1 MTTLSK
7 IMCKESKA
15 YNELDKD
22 FKSVMK
28 DIKALKQLS
37 SNIRKKQN
45 ELIDEYAKT
54 KMIGKCY
61 KFPKDGYTKYI
72 HVLGY
77 ENAENKPH
85 IVYERKY
92 QGRFNEVFL
101 YPPKNVDTIKTSID
115 LLEIMFIDVEEITRE
130 EYDKIIITIPNKNE
144 GLL

>member
-1 MTTLSK
+1 MGTLSE

-22 FKSVMK
+22 FKSVTK

-37 SNIRKKQN
+37 TNIRKKQN
-45 ELIDEYAKT
+45 ELIDEYAKS

-61 KFPKDGYTKYI
+61 KFPKDGYIKYI
-72 HVLGY
+72 HILGH
-77 ENAENKPH
+77 EIVDGKPH

-92 QGRFNEVFL
+92 QGRIN
-101 YPPKNVDTIKTSID
+101 KIDIIKTATD
-115 LLEIMFIDVEEITRE
+115 LLDIMFINVEEITRE

>member
-1 MTTLSK
+1 MTTLSE

-15 YNELDKD
+15 YNDLDKD

-28 DIKALKQLS
+28 DIKALKQLTKT
-37 SNIRKKQN
+37 IRNKQN
-45 ELIDEYAKT
+45 ELIDEYAKS

-77 ENAENKPH
+77 ENVENKPH

-92 QGRFNEVFL
+92 QGRIN
-101 YPPKNVDTIKTSID
+101 NIDTIKTSTD
-115 LLEIMFIDVEEITRE
+115 LLDIMFINVEEITRE
-130 EYDKIIITIPNKNE
+130 EYDSIIIIKPKSDE
-144 GLL
+144 

>member
-1 MTTLSK
+1 MGTLSE

-15 YNELDKD
+15 YKELNKD

-28 DIKALKQLS
+28 DIKALKQLLT
-37 SNIRKKQN
+37 NIRKKQN

-61 KFPKDGYTKYI
+61 KFPKDGYIKYI
-72 HVLGY
+72 HILGH
-77 ENAENKPH
+77 EIVDGKPH

-92 QGRFNEVFL
+92 QGRIN
-101 YPPKNVDTIKTSID
+101 NIDTIKTSTD
-115 LLEIMFIDVEEITRE
+115 LLDIMFINVEEITRE

-144 GLL
+144 RLL

>member
-1 MTTLSK
+1 
-7 IMCKESKA
+7 MCKESKA

-37 SNIRKKQN
+37 TNIRKKQN

-61 KFPKDGYTKYI
+61 KFPKDGYIKYMHI
-72 HVLGY
+72 LGH
-77 ENAENKPH
+77 EIVDGKPH

-92 QGRFNEVFL
+92 QGRVN
-101 YPPKNVDTIKTSID
+101 KIDTIKTATD
-115 LLEIMFIDVEEITRE
+115 LLDLMFINVEEITRE

>member
-1 MTTLSK
+1 MGTLSE

-37 SNIRKKQN
+37 TNIRKKQN

-61 KFPKDGYTKYI
+61 KFPKDGYIKYMHI
-72 HVLGY
+72 LGH
-77 ENAENKPH
+77 EIVDGKPH

-92 QGRFNEVFL
+92 QGRVN
-101 YPPKNVDTIKTSID
+101 KIDTIKTATD
-115 LLEIMFIDVEEITRE
+115 LLDLMFLDVEEISRE
-130 EYDKIIITIPNKNE
+130 EYDSIIIIKPKSDE
-144 GLL
+144 

>member
-1 MTTLSK
+1 MTKLSE

-22 FKSVMK
+22 FKSVTK
-28 DIKALKQLS
+28 DIKALKQLLT
-37 SNIRKKQN
+37 NIRKKQN
-45 ELIDEYAKT
+45 ELIDEYAKS

-61 KFPKDGYTKYI
+61 KFPKDGYIKYI
-72 HVLGY
+72 HILGH
-77 ENAENKPH
+77 EIVDGKPH

-92 QGRFNEVFL
+92 QGRIN
-101 YPPKNVDTIKTSID
+101 KIDIIKTATD
-115 LLEIMFIDVEEITRE
+115 LLDIMFINVEEITRE

>member
-1 MTTLSK
+1 MTKLSE

-37 SNIRKKQN
+37 TNIRKKQN
-45 ELIDEYAKT
+45 ELIDGYAKT

-61 KFPKDGYTKYI
+61 KFPKDGYIKYMHI
-72 HVLGY
+72 LGH
-77 ENAENKPH
+77 EIVDGKPH

-92 QGRFNEVFL
+92 QGRVN
-101 YPPKNVDTIKTSID
+101 KIDTIKTATD
-115 LLEIMFIDVEEITRE
+115 LLDLMFLDVEEISRE
-130 EYDKIIITIPNKNE
+130 EYDSIIITKPKSDE
-144 GLL
+144 

>member
-1 MTTLSK
+1 MGTLSE

-37 SNIRKKQN
+37 TNIRKKQN

-61 KFPKDGYTKYI
+61 KFPKDGYIKYMHI
-72 HVLGY
+72 LGH
-77 ENAENKPH
+77 EIVDEKPH

-92 QGRFNEVFL
+92 QGRVN
-101 YPPKNVDTIKTSID
+101 KIDIIKTATD
-115 LLEIMFIDVEEITRE
+115 LLDLMFLDVEEISRE
-130 EYDKIIITIPNKNE
+130 EYDSIIITKPKSDE
-144 GLL
+144 